1 MGKIRKVERR
11 GRCEERQWQSRVTGW
26 PPTPGAALPIPAEDS
41 VCDGHGSRRYR
52 FCLFGPERGGRLPPV
67 LPGRVSEWFMDAVLK
82 TAVGAILPWVRIPP
96 LPRFC
101 KSLTT
106 RSWIEYTCPMNLS
119 GNLNQAERTQKRL
132 NLRGLGP
139 GFTSESVPNLGARE
153 QRKPWSARCE
163 GGQVQGVKL
172 SRVWTFRL
180 RGEGV
185 KSGQVYWALKV

>member
-1 MGKIRKVERR
+1 MVHSPQFLKLVQDAR
-11 GRCEERQWQSRVTGW
+11 SRVKE
-26 PPTPGAALPIPAEDS
+26 IS
-41 VCDGHGSRRYR
+41 VH
-52 FCLFGPERGGRLPPV
+52 
-67 LPGRVSEWFMDAVLK
+67 DAYVEGK
-82 TAVGAILPWVRIPP
+82 KP
-96 LPRFC
+96 
-101 KSLTT
+101 
-106 RSWIEYTCPMNLS
+106 YTCPMNLS